1 MNKKWLD
8 TQLSLDERLDA
19 LIDALTVEEKAGL
32 LMHEAQPV
40 ERLGIPAYD
49 WWNECLHGVAR
60 NGRATVFP
68 QIIGLAAAFD
78 RSLTHRVATAISDEA
93 RVKYHAAQKLGNR
106 GRYAGLTFW
115 TPNINIFRDPRWG
128 RGQETYGEDPYLTAE
143 LAIPFVK
150 GLQGDDPKY
159 LKSAACAKHFA
170 VHSGPEADRHSF
182 DVHPSVRDL
191 HETYLPA
198 FKRLVE
204 EAKVEAV
211 MGAYNR
217 VNGEPACASYE
228 LMGILR
234 DDWGFE
240 GHFLSDCWALNDFHQ
255 HHKVTS
261 GPVAS
266 VKLALEAG
274 CDLNCGATYN
284 QFLLKALQTGAVS
297 EEVLDLSVRRVM
309 ATRFRLG
316 MFDPD
321 EEVAYSR
328 IDPSVVDSEAH
339 RQLAREVAQKSIVM
353 LKNRDQIL
361 PFGKEVSRIFVTG
374 NNAINVHALMGNYY
388 GLNGKMTTILEGIA
402 QEAPTGVSVEFKPGC
417 LMNQLPSN
425 PLNWCTGDAKNHD
438 VVVAVVGLSEM
449 IEGEEGDALLSE
461 IKGDRDRVELPE
473 NQVAFLN
480 MMFETG
486 KPVIVV
492 VLAGSAI
499 AIPEIA
505 EKAAAIL
512 YAWYPGEEGGTA
524 VADVLFGKVSPSGRL
539 PVTFPTRTEDLP
551 PFDDYAM
558 CGRTYRFGQKDPLYR
573 FGFGLS
579 YTHFE
584 YTAMTLSSE
593 RMTAETPLVV
603 TAGVR
608 NVGERSGD
616 EIVQMYVQDVETSVP
631 APVIRLAG
639 FQRVSLE
646 PGQSATVRFELNPE
660 QLTLFDDAGNAFVE
674 PGTFRVW
681 LGGAQPEDAAF
692 CGSSTTFE
700 LKM

>member
-681 LGGAQPEDAAF
+681 LGGAQPEDATF